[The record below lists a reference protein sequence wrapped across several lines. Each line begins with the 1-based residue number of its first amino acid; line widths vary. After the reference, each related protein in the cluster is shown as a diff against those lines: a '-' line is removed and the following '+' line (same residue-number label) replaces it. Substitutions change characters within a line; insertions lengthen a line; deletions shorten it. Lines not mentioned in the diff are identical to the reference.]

1 MSKQLKNCKNIKQHG
16 RGRNISDRHLSA
28 GEEPAAKHSLLA
40 AGVEFI
46 LWVSCALGTPTD
58 ATMLWLGNR
67 SANYSAKYSRFVC
80 RTRQPEVTRR
90 QPSCPMNCWIPQP
103 SLPRLPKNFSIVL
116 LRCSGVVSLLIKM
129 FYAAQTQGITH
140 IKGFSCPV
148 WSHRNDCVLGFS
160 QITLLQW
167 SFLSVP
173 HTLRPACPK
182 GKKWKWFFLL
192 PTLGWN
198 PPKGATGVR

>member
-1 MSKQLKNCKNIKQHG
+1 MARAELTIPLQGTLQQICPHLSWQITEIITACKIGHSQYSCMSKQLKNCKNIKQHG

-67 SANYSAKYSRFVC
+67 RANYSAKYSSFVW

-90 QPSCPMNCWIPQP
+90 QPSCPTNCWIPQP

-116 LRCSGVVSLLIKM
+116 LHCSGVVSLRSKM

-140 IKGFSCPV
+140 IKAFHALFGPTETTVF
-148 WSHRNDCVLGFS
+148 WYFHR
-160 QITLLQW
+160 
-167 SFLSVP
+167 
-173 HTLRPACPK
+173 
-182 GKKWKWFFLL
+182 
-192 PTLGWN
+192 
-198 PPKGATGVR
+198 